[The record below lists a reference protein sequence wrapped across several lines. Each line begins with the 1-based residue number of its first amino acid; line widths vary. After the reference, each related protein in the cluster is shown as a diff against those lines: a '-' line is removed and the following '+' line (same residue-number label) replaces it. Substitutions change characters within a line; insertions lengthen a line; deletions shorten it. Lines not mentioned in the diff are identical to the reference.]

1 MSGIR
6 DMAGHHIRRLNQIST
21 AVFLDRMERE
31 SFDIT
36 PVQYAALATI
46 EMQPG
51 IDQAT
56 LAGAIAHDRATIG
69 GVIDRLERK
78 GLVLRRTNAKD
89 RRAKALG
96 LSAEGKRML
105 EDLRPIVL
113 ALQADILTGL
123 DESEREQFLTLLK
136 KLTDRGNNLSRSP
149 LSTLPAD
156 KRARSTDSPQTG
168 RAADAR
174 GHPGKCR

>member
-1 MSGIR
+1 MPGIR

-31 SFDIT
+31 GFDVT

-46 EMQPG
+46 ETTPG

-56 LAGAIAHDRATIG
+56 LAGAIAYDRATIG

-78 GLVLRRTNAKD
+78 GLVVRRTNAKD

-96 LSAEGKRML
+96 LSAGGRQML
-105 EDLRPIVL
+105 EDLRPIVW

-123 DESEREQFLTLLK
+123 DKGEREQFLTLLK
-136 KLTDRGNNLSRSP
+136 KLTDRGNSLSRSP
-149 LSTLPAD
+149 LSAPPAD
-156 KRARSTDSPQTG
+156 KQAQSTDSP
-168 RAADAR
+168 
-174 GHPGKCR
+174 